1 MNSSTEIG
9 KALSIGM
16 TLVGAAAAGIPEARR
31 LIALLAEAEREHVRR
46 AKCPPSSGD
55 TPDFLIG
62 KVMLD
67 ERQQLELADNILRA
81 TASSPGRGA
90 VGEGS
95 KSDRVR
101 DRGVRGS
108 WPPGTRANRRRR
120 FRP

>member
-9 KALSIGM
+9 KALSIGV
-16 TLVGAAAAGIPEARR
+16 TLAGAAAAGIPEARQ
-31 LIALLAEAEREHVRR
+31 LIALLAEAEREKVRR

-55 TPDFLIG
+55 TDFLIG

-81 TASSPGRGA
+81 AAASPGRGA

-95 KSDRVR
+95 KSKRVR
-101 DRGVRGS
+101 GWGVRGS

-120 FRP
+120 AWS